1 MLIHKIKHHLH
12 KHAKIAYNKFKKL
25 RRKRSNLNIFI
36 TTAAVVM
43 IWRWV
48 WELLDLY
55 LFPNDHVLS
64 LVIWMIIWIFLL
76 FVDDE
81 RLDELWEKIKTE
93 EKMKL

>member
-12 KHAKIAYNKFKKL
+12 KHAQIAYNKFKKL
-25 RRKRSNLNIFI
+25 RRKRSNMNIFL

-55 LFPNDHVLS
+55 LFPNNRMVS
-64 LVIWMIIWIFLL
+64 LIIWMILWIFLL
-76 FVDDE
+76 FVDNE
-81 RLDELWEKIKTE
+81 ELDELDEKIRNE